1 MKKEN
6 IFISVLLIALILLCA
21 GFALFVHA
29 QRKQQRGLSE
39 FYISVHDAMYRCAVI
54 GNTQAVEKIR
64 TTLDGLLWYETRE
77 YKLRY
82 GEVVGTNGFAK
93 SFASASQVAD
103 KVHMVPLSSLTN
115 AFTNVTIHIKTGE

>member
-1 MKKEN
+1 MKKQS
-6 IFISVLLIALILLCA
+6 ILIGVLLIALILLGA
-21 GFALFVHA
+21 VFALFVHA

-39 FYISVHDAMYRCAVI
+39 FYISVHDSLYRCAVI

-77 YKLRY
+77 YKLQY
-82 GEVVGTNGFAK
+82 GELVGTNGFAK
-93 SFASASQVAD
+93 HLASASQIAD